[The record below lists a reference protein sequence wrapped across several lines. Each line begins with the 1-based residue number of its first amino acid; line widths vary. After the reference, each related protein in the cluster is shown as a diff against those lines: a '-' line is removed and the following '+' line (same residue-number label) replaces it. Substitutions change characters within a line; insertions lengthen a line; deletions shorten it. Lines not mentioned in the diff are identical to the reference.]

1 MSRTWRAWKSR
12 SRRWRTDVQ
21 TQQAGRC
28 RPACAILFEVRTPTL
43 VSGGLRL
50 VLLRL
55 VGGIEGV
62 LEGDE
67 VFARLQRVED
77 SLLSLE
83 LLSGVVGGLDGQA
96 DAPVALVNLDD
107 ARGDFLADQI
117 GRAH

>member
-21 TQQAGRC
+21 THRAGGC
-28 RPACAILFEVRTPTL
+28 RPACAILFEVRTSTL

-67 VFARLQRVED
+67 VLARLQCVEGN
-77 SLLSLE
+77 LLRLK
-83 LLSGVVGGLDGQA
+83 LLGGVVGGLDGQA
-96 DAPVALVNLDD
+96 DATVALVNLDD
-107 ARGDFLADQI
+107 A
-117 GRAH
+117 